1 MAQEEAQT
9 QSEEAPVCVSQR
21 TPVHVADVEQALQPM
36 RHPLDRPV
44 VKLSLRLIDTYKN
57 VNKLYYERKARRQ
70 RKQSRSEPNRGGVH
84 NNGYDDQ
91 NYDYIIQPGEVLAER
106 YVLKNRIGKGSFGQV
121 VVAYDR
127 LADTE
132 VAVKIIKSRKPFMVQ
147 AQTELELLLKLQAKD
162 PDDKHNVVRLLDHFV
177 FRNHQCL
184 VFEMLSFNLYDLLRN
199 THFRGVSLNLVRKF
213 AKHILRALQFLARE
227 DVDIVHCDLKPENIL
242 LKYPNKSAVK
252 VIDFGSSCYSSK
264 RMYSYIQ
271 SRFYRSPEV
280 LLGLPYDQ
288 QIDMWSLGCML
299 VEMHTGEPLFPGSDQ
314 EEQMARIIQTLGLP
328 PTSMIEQ
335 AQDRVR
341 ELFFVEVM
349 EEDPHTGEIV
359 KVYHSR
365 RLQSSKPPIPPTT
378 LDDVIGVYTHG
389 PQGRRE
395 KDQGHTVERYEEFR
409 DLIARM
415 LVFNPE
421 ERIKAADALRHPFFV
436 NYETREAAAAAETD
450 GARQAASSQR
460 HASSHHGQHGSQ
472 RQRHVDSSSSNEAMA
487 IQRTPQQIPRQPPHQ
502 NGTGPVPGPAMTTP
516 PATLHTWSVSNSAHA
531 PQHLAKASKPK
542 PAAEPFAHKR
552 QISHYEDMPSE
563 KLVAGT
569 FTTEYA

>member
-1 MAQEEAQT
+1 MAQEEAHAQP
-9 QSEEAPVCVSQR
+9 EEPSVGLAPR
-21 TPVHVADVEQALQPM
+21 TPVNVAELDCGAAPS

-70 RKQSRSEPNRGGVH
+70 RKQSRTEPNRGGVH

-91 NYDYIIQPGEVLAER
+91 NYDYIIQPGEVFADR

-162 PDDKHNVVRLLDHFV
+162 PEDKHNVVRLLDHFV

-264 RMYSYIQ
+264 R
-271 SRFYRSPEV
+271 
-280 LLGLPYDQ
+280 
-288 QIDMWSLGCML
+288 
-299 VEMHTGEPLFPGSDQ
+299 
-314 EEQMARIIQTLGLP
+314 
-328 PTSMIEQ
+328 
-335 AQDRVR
+335 
-341 ELFFVEVM
+341 
-349 EEDPHTGEIV
+349 
-359 KVYHSR
+359 
-365 RLQSSKPPIPPTT
+365 
-378 LDDVIGVYTHG
+378 
-389 PQGRRE
+389 
-395 KDQGHTVERYEEFR
+395 
-409 DLIARM
+409 
-415 LVFNPE
+415 
-421 ERIKAADALRHPFFV
+421 
-436 NYETREAAAAAETD
+436 
-450 GARQAASSQR
+450 
-460 HASSHHGQHGSQ
+460 
-472 RQRHVDSSSSNEAMA
+472 
-487 IQRTPQQIPRQPPHQ
+487 
-502 NGTGPVPGPAMTTP
+502 
-516 PATLHTWSVSNSAHA
+516 VSCFSA
-531 PQHLAKASKPK
+531 
-542 PAAEPFAHKR
+542 
-552 QISHYEDMPSE
+552 
-563 KLVAGT
+563 
-569 FTTEYA
+569 